1 MSKINK
7 LYYDIFSEDE
17 LAHIKIGETK
27 RNDTF
32 KVKRVDKNEFC
43 LYVVDLLNAKWETL
57 CSSQSLTTVSLC
69 MYAYVKGIDD
79 SYLYADE
86 K

>member
-1 MSKINK
+1 MSEINK

-17 LAHIKIGETK
+17 LAHIKIGTAI

-43 LYVVDLLNAKWETL
+43 LYVIDLLNAKWETL
-57 CSSQSLTTVSLC
+57 CSSQTLTTVSLC

-79 SYLYADE
+79 SYLYDNN